1 MVILLLALL
10 AAAAYYFFPQVQPFL
25 PPWVNQRLAA
35 VGGEQPKLQ
44 KNENAGVESISLID
58 VRQYFVSNDKV
69 GQLFVIEGRAVNGFQ
84 TPKELIKLQAT
95 LYDGTGN
102 VLENRQFLC
111 GNTVSL
117 FQLQV
122 LTKEEL
128 EAALSSRV
136 GVLTNNTNV
145 QPGAEI
151 PFMTVFPNPPASVQ
165 EYGVKV
171 IEVKGQ

>member
-25 PPWVNQRLAA
+25 PHWVNQRLAA
-35 VGGEQPKLQ
+35 VGGEPPKLQ
-44 KNENAGVESISLID
+44 KNESSGVESISLID

-84 TPKELIKLQAT
+84 TPRELIKLQAS

-102 VLENRQFLC
+102 VLENKHFLC

-145 QPGAEI
+145 QPGAEV
-151 PFMTVFPNPPASVQ
+151 PFMTVFPNPPANVQ
-165 EYGVKV
+165 EFGVKV
-171 IEVKGQ
+171 VEVKGQ